1 MLGRRGRKL
10 RRLALRALGHTLAAG
25 GILFIVSLVIFDPPL
40 RESKAY
46 PAGAILRDRT
56 GEILRVELSPDD
68 QDCRPFYA
76 ADANDWVV
84 KALVASEDKRFWSH
98 NGIDFLSLA
107 RAIWQNL
114 SSGRRISG
122 ASTITSQS
130 VRLIVPHPRVMRW
143 KYVETFQA
151 LRIEFVMTKREIIEQ
166 YLNRAPL
173 GSNLI
178 GIEAGSMGWF
188 GKTAKSLSIGE
199 AALLIGMVQSPSRFR
214 PDRHLDAALK
224 RRAYVL
230 ERMTTLGMITAE
242 QKEGA
247 ESAALV
253 IRRAPRPFSEPFFA
267 DWAKSTLPRA
277 SGDFTTTLDPT
288 VQNSLS
294 THIRRQANEL
304 GCSVAGVV
312 IEVKT
317 GAVRA
322 LTCSDDYFS
331 GEAGQVNT
339 ALAPR
344 PAGST
349 LKPFIM
355 ASAMDMGFVTP
366 SKILADVPR
375 HFGSFS
381 PINFS
386 GGFRGKV
393 SASDALILSLNIPF
407 IDMVTQVGIRQF
419 NTTLQALG
427 LNTISPSARIHGA
440 GIAVGN
446 ADVRLIDLANAYAA
460 IARGGVMTPPRAIE
474 NDEGKAEGCRVFSEG
489 SCWMISDIL
498 SQGERSQNAIGH
510 VADARLPRVAWKTG
524 TSSAFR
530 DAWTVAWNP
539 EYVVAVWCG
548 YKSGNFGDQAI
559 VGSSAAAPVAWS
571 VFRDFY
577 PAGLSPW
584 YSKPQEIVERQVCR
598 ASGQPA
604 SAICPEIT
612 TGFAI
617 RGKSSPSVCTVHRT
631 DLDGRLVESW
641 PDDVA
646 AFLGQR
652 KLNSE
657 PEPPVIAEPADQSV
671 YRIIPG
677 IASQAIAAHAGKVA
691 ESEALWWFLDEVPI
705 GTTRGGNTLVI
716 ELPAKGIHRL
726 TCATAEGRSAS
737 VAFTIE

>member
-1 MLGRRGRKL
+1 MKVRRGRKL
-10 RRLALRALGHTLAAG
+10 RRLVLRTLGCSVSAGAA
-25 GILFIVSLVIFDPPL
+25 LFIVSLVLFDPPL
-40 RESKAY
+40 RQSMVY
-46 PAGAILRDRT
+46 PAGAVLRDRT
-56 GEILRVELSPDD
+56 GEILRVELGPDD
-68 QDCRPFYA
+68 QDCRPFYT

-98 NGIDFLSLA
+98 GGIDFLSLA
-107 RAIWQNL
+107 RALWQNL
-114 SSGRRISG
+114 SNGRRISG

-151 LRIEFVMTKREIIEQ
+151 LRIEFAMTKREIIEQ
-166 YLNRAPL
+166 YLNRAPM

-178 GIEAGSMGWF
+178 GIEAGAMGWF

-230 ERMTTLGMITAE
+230 ERMATLGMITEE

-267 DWAKSTLPRA
+267 DWAMSTLPRA

-288 VQNSLS
+288 LQNALGN
-294 THIRRQANEL
+294 HIRRQANEL

-322 LTCSDDYFS
+322 LACSDDYFN

-366 SKILADVPR
+366 SEILADVPR

-381 PINFS
+381 PVNFS

-419 NTTLQALG
+419 NTTLHALG
-427 LNTISPSARIHGA
+427 LKTISSSAHTHGA

-446 ADVRLIDLANAYAA
+446 ADVRLLDLANAYAA
-460 IARGGVMTPPRAIE
+460 IARGGVMTPPRALE
-474 NDEGKAEGCRVFSEG
+474 NDTDPAKGFRVFSEG
-489 SCWMISDIL
+489 ACWLVSDIL
-498 SQGERSQNAIGH
+498 SAGERAQAALGH

-548 YKSGNFGDQAI
+548 HKSGNFGDQSI
-559 VGSSAAAPVAWS
+559 VGAFAAAPVAWS
-571 VFRDFY
+571 VFRDIY
-577 PAGLSPW
+577 PSGTSPW

-604 SAICPEIT
+604 SPICPEMT

-617 RGKSSPSVCTVHRT
+617 RGKSSPTVCEVHRT
-631 DLDGRLVESW
+631 ELDGNVIEKW

-652 KLNSE
+652 TVNGVRE
-657 PEPPVIAEPADQSV
+657 APVIAEPADQSV

-677 IASQAIAAHAGKVA
+677 IPSQAIAAHAGKVT
-691 ESEALWWFLDEVPI
+691 ETEALWWFLDAVAI
-705 GTTRGGNTLVI
+705 GTTLGSNRLI
-716 ELPAKGIHRL
+716 IQPPAKGVHRL

-737 VAFTIE
+737 VAFTVK